1 MSLSTLNNTS
11 KKSFHA
17 VKAIIYRSD
26 KKLLLQ
32 KRDNNPEIPY
42 PLHWNL
48 FGGEVEVGENFH
60 EALRRELIEEI
71 EYSPKQ
77 IESEIFQSKWKS
89 IDLHY
94 FPIFISKEEEN
105 IKFKLNEGIEYN
117 WFGIDELVHLDIVP
131 AIYENLF
138 KISNYL
144 SKKFRDFN
152 KKYENLIE
160 KNIINQLNIVKKN
173 ERVYYSKNNIF
184 NVSKKHLYFFLFLS
198 QIRNIKVSRIC
209 LHKDDDSNL
218 HEMYMFHSCPSSV
231 GPLKQNKES
240 ISYHII
246 DGLLEISNKD
256 KNKKVILGSETFEN
270 ETLSKS
276 YRLKP
281 NEFRIVESK
290 SDYCIFLEVNNGP
303 FKDDDTI
310 WK

>member
-1 MSLSTLNNTS
+1 MNLFTLNNTS

-32 KRDNNPEIPY
+32 KRDDNPEIPY

-48 FGGEVEVGENFH
+48 FGGEVEVGENFN

-71 EYSPKQ
+71 EYSPKL

-94 FPIFISKEEEN
+94 FPIFISKEDEN
-105 IKFKLNEGIEYN
+105 IEFKLNEGIEYN
-117 WFGIDELVHLDIVP
+117 WFSIDELVHLDIVP

-144 SKKFRDFN
+144 SKKFKDFN
-152 KKYENLIE
+152 KEYE
-160 KNIINQLNIVKKN
+160 NIVKKN

-184 NVSKKHLYFFLFLS
+184 NISKKHLYFFLFLS

-246 DGLLEISNKD
+246 DGLLEISTQD
-256 KNKKVILGSETFEN
+256 ENKKIILGSDSFEN
-270 ETLSKS
+270 EALSKS

-303 FKDDDTI
+303 FKDNDTI